1 MIIFDIILFV
11 LSCFLLYRGA
21 DHLIDNSRILVNKFA
36 ISPIVVGATVVALG
50 TSLPELIVSTIF
62 SFNGQSLRVYGNI
75 VGSNIANISLALGL
89 VYVMSQ
95 LKIEYQS
102 IKRDILFLIS
112 TTLLF
117 VMLIFNNLL
126 DMRFGFLL
134 LFLFAIYL
142 SMIVID
148 TRREKI
154 EARLVDN
161 VEEGYLFYLFLGIF
175 LLSSGSFM
183 FDYSSNQI
191 AVYFNVSD
199 MLLGVTL
206 IAIGTS
212 APEIV
217 TSMVSLRKNEN
228 EFVVGNII
236 GSNLMNILIVL
247 GVSSIIST
255 IDISDINYNAI
266 YAHSILLLGSSIFL
280 YSQLRMNST
289 SNRID
294 GFLLIGLYFVFLFF
308 TYNYN

>member
-191 AVYFNVSD
+191 AVFFNVSD

-255 IDISDINYNAI
+255 IDISDINYNAT

-294 GFLLIGLYFVFLFF
+294 GFLLIGLYFIFLFF

>member
-191 AVYFNVSD
+191 AVFFNVSD

>member
-21 DHLIDNSRILVNKFA
+21 DHLIDNSRVLVNKFA
-36 ISPIVVGATVVALG
+36 ISPVVVGATVVALG

-154 EARLVDN
+154 EARLVDK

-294 GFLLIGLYFVFLFF
+294 GFLLIGLYFIFLFF

>member
-134 LFLFAIYL
+134 LFLFAVYL

-154 EARLVDN
+154 EARLVDK
-161 VEEGYLFYLFLGIF
+161 VKEGYLFYLFLGIF

-191 AVYFNVSD
+191 AVFFNVSD

>member
-148 TRREKI
+148 TRREKN
-154 EARLVDN
+154 EARLVDK

-191 AVYFNVSD
+191 AVFFNVSD

-255 IDISDINYNAI
+255 IDISDFNYNAI
-266 YAHSILLLGSSIFL
+266 YALSILLLGSSIFL

>member
-1 MIIFDIILFV
+1 V
-11 LSCFLLYRGA
+11 
-21 DHLIDNSRILVNKFA
+21 LVNKFA
-36 ISPIVVGATVVALG
+36 ISPVVVGATVVALG

-62 SFNGQSLRVYGNI
+62 SFNDQSLKVYGNI

-89 VYVMSQ
+89 VYIMSQ

-117 VMLIFNNLL
+117 VMLILNNLL

-148 TRREKI
+148 TRREKV
-154 EARLVDN
+154 EARLVDKI
-161 VEEGYLFYLFLGIF
+161 EEGYLFYLFLGIF

-191 AVYFNVSD
+191 AIFFNVGD

-228 EFVVGNII
+228 EFVIGNII
-236 GSNLMNILIVL
+236 GSNLMNILIVI

-255 IDISDINYNAI
+255 IDISDINYNTT

-294 GFLLIGLYFVFLFF
+294 GFLLFGLYFVFLFF
-308 TYNYN
+308 TYKYN

>member
-1 MIIFDIILFV
+1 M
-11 LSCFLLYRGA
+11 
-21 DHLIDNSRILVNKFA
+21 LVNKFA
-36 ISPIVVGATVVALG
+36 ISPVVVGATVVALG

-62 SFNGQSLRVYGNI
+62 SFNDQSLKVYGNI

-89 VYVMSQ
+89 VYIMSQ

-117 VMLIFNNLL
+117 VMLILNNLL

-142 SMIVID
+142 SMIIID
-148 TRREKI
+148 TRREKV
-154 EARLVDN
+154 EARLVDKI
-161 VEEGYLFYLFLGIF
+161 EEGYLFYLFLGIF

-191 AVYFNVSD
+191 AIFFNVGD

-228 EFVVGNII
+228 EFVIGNII
-236 GSNLMNILIVL
+236 GSNLMNILIVI

-255 IDISDINYNAI
+255 IDISDINYNTT

-294 GFLLIGLYFVFLFF
+294 GFLLFGLYFVFLFF
-308 TYNYN
+308 TYKYN

>member
-1 MIIFDIILFV
+1 
-11 LSCFLLYRGA
+11 
-21 DHLIDNSRILVNKFA
+21 
-36 ISPIVVGATVVALG
+36 
-50 TSLPELIVSTIF
+50 PELIVSTIF

-142 SMIVID
+142 SIIVID
-148 TRREKI
+148 TRREKN
-154 EARLVDN
+154 EARLVDK

-191 AVYFNVSD
+191 AVFFNVSD

>member
-1 MIIFDIILFV
+1 
-11 LSCFLLYRGA
+11 LLYRGA

-148 TRREKI
+148 TRREKN
-154 EARLVDN
+154 EARLVDK

-191 AVYFNVSD
+191 AVFFNVSD

>member
-154 EARLVDN
+154 EARLVDK

-191 AVYFNVSD
+191 AVFFNVSD

>member
-154 EARLVDN
+154 EAKLVDKI
-161 VEEGYLFYLFLGIF
+161 EEGYLFYLFLGIF

-191 AVYFNVSD
+191 AVFFNVSD

>member
-21 DHLIDNSRILVNKFA
+21 DHLIDNSRVLVNKFA

-148 TRREKI
+148 TRREKN
-154 EARLVDN
+154 EARLVDK

-294 GFLLIGLYFVFLFF
+294 GFLLIGLYFIFLFF

>member
-21 DHLIDNSRILVNKFA
+21 DHLIDNSRVLVNKFA
-36 ISPIVVGATVVALG
+36 ISPVVVGATVVALG

-62 SFNGQSLRVYGNI
+62 SFNDQSLKVYGNI

-89 VYVMSQ
+89 VYIMSQ

-117 VMLIFNNLL
+117 VMLILNNLL

-148 TRREKI
+148 TRREKN
-154 EARLVDN
+154 EARLVDKI
-161 VEEGYLFYLFLGIF
+161 EEGYLFYLFLGIF

-191 AVYFNVSD
+191 AIFFNVGD

-236 GSNLMNILIVL
+236 GSNLMNILIVI

-255 IDISDINYNAI
+255 IDTSDINYNTT

-294 GFLLIGLYFVFLFF
+294 GFLLFGLYFVFLFF
-308 TYNYN
+308 TYKYN